1 MVGKGGYGEVYKGV
15 WCDITLTIYNIFFFS
30 IHPSN
35 LRKHMDVAVK
45 RIRGKQKHPDNE
57 KVPTSISLFVIF
69 TSIKNIAIFSLMTK
83 KRQCFS
89 RSDS

>member
-1 MVGKGGYGEVYKGV
+1 MGKSTKAYGAILLKQY
-15 WCDITLTIYNIFFFS
+15 TIYSSFPIN
-30 IHPSN
+30 HPSN

-83 KRQCFS
+83 KRQYFS
-89 RSDS
+89 RSDI

>member
-57 KVPTSISLFVIF
+57 KVHQYRYLLFF
-69 TSIKNIAIFSLMTK
+69 TSIKNIAFFSLMTK
-83 KRQCFS
+83 KRREPS
-89 RSDS
+89 RSAI